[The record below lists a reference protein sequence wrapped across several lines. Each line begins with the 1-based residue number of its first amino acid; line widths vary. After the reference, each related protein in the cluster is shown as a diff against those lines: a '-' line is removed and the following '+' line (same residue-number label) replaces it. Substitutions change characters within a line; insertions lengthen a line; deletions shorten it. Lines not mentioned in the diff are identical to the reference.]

1 MYRGDEMDLWSEIQT
16 RFEHLD
22 YALKE
27 VGGRGRTYAE
37 AEAAYRQ
44 ALATKILELREAG
57 LPVTITPDV
66 ARGTKEIALLKM
78 ERDCAEALY
87 KAAAESIN
95 VNKLR
100 IKILEAQMN
109 REYQG

>member
-1 MYRGDEMDLWSEIQT
+1 MENDIWSEIQL
-16 RFEHLD
+16 RFDHLD

-27 VGGRGRTYAE
+27 VGGRGRAFAE
-37 AEAAYRQ
+37 AESKYRQ
-44 ALATKILELREAG
+44 ALALKILELREEG

-66 ARGTKEIALLKM
+66 ARGTRDIALLKM

-87 KAAAESIN
+87 KAATESIN

-100 IKILEAQMN
+100 IKILEAQMQ
-109 REYQG
+109 REWNN

>member
-1 MYRGDEMDLWSEIQT
+1 MENDIWSEIQL
-16 RFEHLD
+16 RFDHLD

-27 VGGRGRTYAE
+27 VGGRGAVFAE
-37 AEAAYRQ
+37 AESNYRQ
-44 ALATKILELREAG
+44 ALALRILELREEG

-66 ARGTKEIALLKM
+66 ARGTEEIALLKKK
-78 ERDCAEALY
+78 RDCAEALY

-100 IKILEAQMN
+100 IKILEAQMQ
-109 REYQG
+109 REWNN